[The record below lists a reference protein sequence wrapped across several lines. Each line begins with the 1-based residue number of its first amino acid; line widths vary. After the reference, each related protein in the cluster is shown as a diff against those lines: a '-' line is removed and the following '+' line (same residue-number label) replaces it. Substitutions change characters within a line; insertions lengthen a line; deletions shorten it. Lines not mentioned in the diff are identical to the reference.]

1 MEVIKGYKQTEIGVI
16 PDDWN
21 YKTINF
27 LIKELTDFVAAGS
40 FESLRNNVQVYDFE
54 NYALYVRLY
63 DIRLGIG
70 HDKQKYVD
78 EQSYRFLNKSNLYG
92 DEILMANIGANVG
105 EAFLMPKTNMPA
117 TIAPNMIIIRS
128 DEKKL
133 ISKYLF
139 YYIVSNKGQKLLSE
153 LIAGSGH
160 PKLNKTDLKK
170 LNIIFP
176 PSLKEQTAIANA
188 LSDTDTWIN
197 SLEQLLTK
205 KRQIKQGAMQELLQ
219 PKEGWEVK
227 TIKEVAKFRRGS
239 FPQPYG
245 LDKWYDD
252 YNGMPFVQVYDVDD
266 NKRLKT
272 DTKRKISEE
281 GSKFSVFVEKGSVIL
296 TIQGSIGRIAIT
308 QYDAYVDRTL
318 LIFESY
324 TVKFNKYFFVT
335 MIELLFE
342 KEKEKAPGGIIKT
355 ITKEALSSF
364 EITFPDFEE
373 QIRIASI
380 LSDMDEEITQLE
392 TKLAKVKQIKQGMM
406 QELLTGRIR
415 LVK

>member
-1 MEVIKGYKQTEIGVI
+1 MELKTATKRTFYGPIPEDWISCEFQDVFTGFSSGMTPHRAIPEYYRGEIPWITSGELNYNIIIDTIEKITTDAIIKTNLKVLPIG
-16 PDDWN
+16 
-21 YKTINF
+21 TF
-27 LIKELTDFVAAGS
+27 LMAITGLEAAGTRGS
-40 FESLRNNVQVYDFE
+40 CAITGVEATSNQSCMAIYPIQNKSTTSYLYHF
-54 NYALYVRLY
+54 YVRYGNELAFKFCQ
-63 DIRLGIG
+63 GS
-70 HDKQKYVD
+70 KQ
-78 EQSYRFLNKSNLYG
+78 QSYTGKIAK
-92 DEILMANIGANVG
+92 IL
-105 EAFLMPKTNMPA
+105 P
-117 TIAPNMIIIRS
+117 II
-128 DEKKL
+128 L
-133 ISKYLF
+133 
-139 YYIVSNKGQKLLSE
+139 
-153 LIAGSGH
+153 
-160 PKLNKTDLKK
+160 
-170 LNIIFP
+170 P
-176 PSLKEQTAIANA
+176 PTLKEQTDIANA
-188 LSDTDTWIN
+188 LSDTDAWIN

-219 PKEGWEVK
+219 PKAGWEVK

-266 NKRLKT
+266 NKRLKI

-324 TVKFNKYFFVT
+324 AVKFNKYFFVT

-364 EITFPDFEE
+364 EITYPDFEE
-373 QIRIASI
+373 QTRIATI
-380 LSDMDEEITQLE
+380 LSDMDDEIAQLE
-392 TKLAKVKQIKQGMM
+392 TKLAKAKQIKQGMM
-406 QELLTGRIR
+406 QELLTGKTR
-415 LVK
+415 LV

>member
-1 MEVIKGYKQTEIGVI
+1 MEVMNGYKQTEVGVI
-16 PDDWN
+16 PDDWEC
-21 YKTINF
+21 
-27 LIKELTDFVAAGS
+27 KELRNYFS
-40 FESLRNNVQVYDFE
+40 FISYGFTNPMPTVSDGIFMITAN
-54 NYALYVRLY
+54 
-63 DIRLGIG
+63 DIKNGIIKL
-70 HDKQKYVD
+70 DSARKTTNEAY
-78 EQSYRFLNKSNLYG
+78 NKSLSDKSKPKKN
-92 DEILMANIGANVG
+92 DILLTKDGSLGRLAVVG
-105 EAFLMPKTNMPA
+105 NEKICINQSVA
-117 TIAPNMIIIRS
+117 IIRPN
-128 DEKKL
+128 EKANP
-133 ISKYLF
+133 LF
-139 YYIVSNKGQKLLSE
+139 LKLLLESSYYQKIMIDNAGGSTIKHIYITIVDKM
-153 LIAGSGH
+153 LIGC
-160 PKLNKTDLKK
+160 
-170 LNIIFP
+170 
-176 PSLKEQTAIANA
+176 PSNVMEQTAIANV
-188 LSDTDTWIN
+188 LTDTDAWIT

-205 KRQIKQGAMQELLQ
+205 KRLIKQGAMQELLQ

-266 NKRLKT
+266 NKRLKV

-324 TVKFNKYFFVT
+324 TVKFDKYFFVT

-373 QIRIASI
+373 QTRIATI
-380 LSDMDEEITQLE
+380 LSDMDEELAQLE
-392 TKLAKVKQIKQGMM
+392 TKLAKAKQIKQGMM

-415 LVK
+415 LV

>member
-227 TIKEVAKFRRGS
+227 KLTDVVDYIHGKAHEQHIDKFGK
-239 FPQPYG
+239 YVVV
-245 LDKWYDD
+245 
-252 YNGMPFVQVYDVDD
+252 N
-266 NKRLKT
+266 
-272 DTKRKISEE
+272 
-281 GSKFSVFVEKGSVIL
+281 SKFVSTEGEVIKYSKMNFCPAKKDDLLTVLSDLPNGKALAKCYYVNENDKYAVNQRICIWRSKGANQKFLFYILNRLEYFLKLNDGVSQTHILNHHIEKCEISVPKNKEEQ
-296 TIQGSIGRIAIT
+296 TRIAT
-308 QYDAYVDRTL
+308 
-318 LIFESY
+318 
-324 TVKFNKYFFVT
+324 
-335 MIELLFE
+335 
-342 KEKEKAPGGIIKT
+342 
-355 ITKEALSSF
+355 
-364 EITFPDFEE
+364 
-373 QIRIASI
+373 I
-380 LSDMDEEITQLE
+380 LSDMDDEIAQLE
-392 TKLAKVKQIKQGMM
+392 TKLAKAKQIKQGMM

-415 LVK
+415 LV